1 MLIKQNQLLGEAT
14 ALLDSID
21 HLSLNESTFDPS
33 MVNVRHNS
41 RLGQDLIQLE
51 SFLGFAQCYGIEDAG
66 LAIHRVCEANSV
78 PRDNLGFVANEENI
92 IADDELADTFTQ
104 LAEAGFPCHV
114 ARISSDSLY
123 YSSLMEALELDQE
136 YATLDESINCLNYL
150 NESIITDAKDKLSSG
165 YNTAKGKVSSGYNYA
180 KGKVSS
186 AYGVA
191 KNKVSGAVSAV
202 SKKLA
207 SVRKALAAKAAEA
220 KKAPASAKALIV
232 RQIDKLKAMAKSLK
246 SKLFDLKDSAGKK
259 ISGAAKSAKEMGG
272 KAVDAVSNQ
281 ASKVKNGITDGID
294 KIKSKFSKEG

>member
-21 HLSLNESTFDPS
+21 HLSLDESAFDPS
-33 MVNVRHNS
+33 MVNVRHNA

-123 YSSLMEALELDQE
+123 YSSLMEALEMDQE
-136 YATLDESINCLNYL
+136 YATLDESANCLNYL
-150 NESIITDAKDKLSSG
+150 NESIITDAKDK
-165 YNTAKGKVSSGYNYA
+165 ASSGYNYA
-180 KGKVSS
+180 KGKVSG

-191 KNKVSGAVSAV
+191 KNKVSGAVSV
-202 SKKLA
+202 ISKKLA

-232 RQIDKLKAMAKSLK
+232 RQMDKLKAMAKSLK
-246 SKLFDLKDSAGKK
+246 SKLFDLKDSAANKV
-259 ISGAAKSAKEMGG
+259 SGAAKSAKEAGG
-272 KAVDAVSNQ
+272 KAVDAVSAQ
-281 ASKVKNGITDGID
+281 ASKVKNGITSGID
-294 KIKSKFSKEG
+294 KLKGKFSKEG

>member
-21 HLSLNESTFDPS
+21 HLSLDESAFDPS
-33 MVNVRHNS
+33 MVNVRHNA

-123 YSSLMEALELDQE
+123 YSSLMEALEMDQE
-136 YATLDESINCLNYL
+136 YATLDESANCLNYL
-150 NESIITDAKDKLSSG
+150 NESIITDAKDK
-165 YNTAKGKVSSGYNYA
+165 ASSGYNYA
-180 KGKVSS
+180 KGKVSG

-191 KNKVSGAVSAV
+191 KNKVSGAVSVV

-207 SVRKALAAKAAEA
+207 SVRKALAAKVAEA

-246 SKLFDLKDSAGKK
+246 TKLFDLKDSAASKV
-259 ISGAAKSAKEMGG
+259 SGAAKSAKEAGG
-272 KAVDAVSNQ
+272 KAVDAVSAQ
-281 ASKVKNGITDGID
+281 ASKVKNGITSGID
-294 KIKSKFSKEG
+294 KLKGKFSKEG

>member
-1 MLIKQNQLLGEAT
+1 
-14 ALLDSID
+14 
-21 HLSLNESTFDPS
+21 
-33 MVNVRHNS
+33 MVNVRHNA

-123 YSSLMEALELDQE
+123 YSSLMEALEMDQE
-136 YATLDESINCLNYL
+136 YATLDESANCLNYL
-150 NESIITDAKDKLSSG
+150 NESIITDAKDK
-165 YNTAKGKVSSGYNYA
+165 ASSGYNYA
-180 KGKVSS
+180 KGKVSG

-191 KNKVSGAVSAV
+191 KNKVSGAVSV
-202 SKKLA
+202 ISKKLA

-232 RQIDKLKAMAKSLK
+232 RQMDKLKAMAKSLK
-246 SKLFDLKDSAGKK
+246 SKLFDLKDSAANKV
-259 ISGAAKSAKEMGG
+259 SGAAKSAKEAGG
-272 KAVDAVSNQ
+272 KAVDAVSAQ
-281 ASKVKNGITDGID
+281 ASKVKNGITSGID
-294 KIKSKFSKEG
+294 KLKGKFSKEG

>member
-21 HLSLNESTFDPS
+21 HLSLSESSFDPS

-104 LAEAGFPCHV
+104 LAEAGFPCHI

-123 YSSLMEALELDQE
+123 YSSLMEALEMDQE
-136 YATLDESINCLNYL
+136 YATLDESANCLNYL
-150 NESIITDAKDKLSSG
+150 NESIITDAKDK
-165 YNTAKGKVSSGYNYA
+165 ASSGYNYA
-180 KGKVSS
+180 KGKVSG

-191 KNKVSGAVSAV
+191 KNKVSGAVSV
-202 SKKLA
+202 ISKKLA

-232 RQIDKLKAMAKSLK
+232 RQMDKLKAMAKSLK
-246 SKLFDLKDSAGKK
+246 SKLFDLKDSAASKV
-259 ISGAAKSAKEMGG
+259 SGAAKSAKEAGG
-272 KAVDAVSNQ
+272 KAVDAVSAQ
-281 ASKVKNGITDGID
+281 ASKVKNGITSGID
-294 KIKSKFSKEG
+294 KLKGKFSKEG

>member
-21 HLSLNESTFDPS
+21 HLSLDESAFDPS
-33 MVNVRHNS
+33 MVNVRHNA

-123 YSSLMEALELDQE
+123 YSSLMEALEMDQE
-136 YATLDESINCLNYL
+136 YATLDESANCLNYL
-150 NESIITDAKDKLSSG
+150 SESIITDAKDK
-165 YNTAKGKVSSGYNYA
+165 ASSGYNYA
-180 KGKVSS
+180 KGKVSG

-191 KNKVSGAVSAV
+191 KNKVSGAVSV
-202 SKKLA
+202 ISKKLA

-232 RQIDKLKAMAKSLK
+232 RQMDKLKAMAKSLK
-246 SKLFDLKDSAGKK
+246 SKLFDLKDSAANKV
-259 ISGAAKSAKEMGG
+259 SGAAKSAKEAGG
-272 KAVDAVSNQ
+272 KAVDAVSAQ
-281 ASKVKNGITDGID
+281 ASKVKNGITSGID
-294 KIKSKFSKEG
+294 KLKGKFSKEG

>member
-21 HLSLNESTFDPS
+21 HLSLDESAFDPS
-33 MVNVRHNS
+33 MVNVRHNA

-123 YSSLMEALELDQE
+123 YSSLMEALEMDQE
-136 YATLDESINCLNYL
+136 YATLDESANCLNYL
-150 NESIITDAKDKLSSG
+150 NESIITDAKDK
-165 YNTAKGKVSSGYNYA
+165 ASSGYNYA
-180 KGKVSS
+180 KGKVSG

-191 KNKVSGAVSAV
+191 KNKVSGAVSV
-202 SKKLA
+202 ISKKLA

-232 RQIDKLKAMAKSLK
+232 RQMDKLKAMAKSLK
-246 SKLFDLKDSAGKK
+246 SKLFDLKDSAANKV
-259 ISGAAKSAKEMGG
+259 SGAAKSAKEAGG
-272 KAVDAVSNQ
+272 KAVDAVSAK
-281 ASKVKNGITDGID
+281 ASKVKEGITSGID
-294 KIKSKFSKEG
+294 KLKGKFSKEG

>member
-21 HLSLNESTFDPS
+21 HLSLDESAFDPS
-33 MVNVRHNS
+33 MVNVRHNT

-92 IADDELADTFTQ
+92 IADDELADTFAQ

-123 YSSLMEALELDQE
+123 YSSLMEALEMDQE
-136 YATLDESINCLNYL
+136 YATLDESANCLNYL
-150 NESIITDAKDKLSSG
+150 NESIITDAKDK
-165 YNTAKGKVSSGYNYA
+165 ASSGYNYA
-180 KGKVSS
+180 KGKVSG

-191 KNKVSGAVSAV
+191 KNKVSGAVSV
-202 SKKLA
+202 ISKKLA

-232 RQIDKLKAMAKSLK
+232 RQMDKLKAMAKSLK
-246 SKLFDLKDSAGKK
+246 SKLFDLKDSAANKV
-259 ISGAAKSAKEMGG
+259 SGAAKSAKEAGG
-272 KAVDAVSNQ
+272 KAVDAVSAQ
-281 ASKVKNGITDGID
+281 ASKVKNGITSGID
-294 KIKSKFSKEG
+294 KLKGKFSKEG

>member
-123 YSSLMEALELDQE
+123 YSSLMEALEMDQE
-136 YATLDESINCLNYL
+136 YATLDESANCLNYL
-150 NESIITDAKDKLSSG
+150 NESIITDAKDK
-165 YNTAKGKVSSGYNYA
+165 ASSGYNYA
-180 KGKVSS
+180 KGKVSG

-191 KNKVSGAVSAV
+191 KNKVSGAVSV
-202 SKKLA
+202 ISKKLA

-232 RQIDKLKAMAKSLK
+232 RQMDKLKAMAKSLK
-246 SKLFDLKDSAGKK
+246 SKLFDLKDSAANKV
-259 ISGAAKSAKEMGG
+259 SGAAKSAKEAGG
-272 KAVDAVSNQ
+272 KAVDAVSAQ
-281 ASKVKNGITDGID
+281 ASKVKNGITSGID
-294 KIKSKFSKEG
+294 KLKGKFSKEG